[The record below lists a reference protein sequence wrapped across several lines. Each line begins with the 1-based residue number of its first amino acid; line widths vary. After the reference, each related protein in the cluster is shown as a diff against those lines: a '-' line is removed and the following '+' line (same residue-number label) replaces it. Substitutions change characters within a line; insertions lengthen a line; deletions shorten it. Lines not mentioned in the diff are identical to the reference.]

1 MLQPD
6 YDDALTGPFWRAARE
21 QQLVISWCDA
31 CDQAVWYPQ
40 HDCPACRRGLS
51 WKPLSGRAT
60 LLSWSVVRM
69 PLNPTFKTPYI
80 PALVVPEEAPGAR
93 LVTQLVDCEPEALRC
108 DMALQVCFRSLEP
121 KGAEPFVAPV
131 FLPT

>member
-6 YDDALTGPFWRAARE
+6 YNDALSGPFWRAARE
-21 QQLVISWCDA
+21 QQLVMSWCEA
-31 CDQAVWYPQ
+31 CDEAVWYPQ
-40 HDCPACRRGLS
+40 HSCPTCQGKLT

-69 PLNPTFKTPYI
+69 PLNPSFSTPYI

-93 LVTQLVDCEPEALRC
+93 LVTQLVDCETEALRC
-108 DMALQVCFRSLEP
+108 DMALQVCFRTLEP
-121 KGAEPFVAPV
+121 RGLEPYMAPV
-131 FLPT
+131 FSPA